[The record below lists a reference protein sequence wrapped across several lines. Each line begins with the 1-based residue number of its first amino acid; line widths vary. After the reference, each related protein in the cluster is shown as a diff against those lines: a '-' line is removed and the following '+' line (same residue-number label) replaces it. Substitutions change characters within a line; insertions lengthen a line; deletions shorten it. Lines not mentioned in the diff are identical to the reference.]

1 MNTPASSSQN
11 MVRILVVDDHPNTA
25 TTLAR
30 ALAQIGPSVD
40 VVSAISGT
48 DALEKVKD
56 KGVDILFTDMIMPE
70 MTGLELIE
78 KMQNHPGGK
87 PSYAYLITAY
97 DVPGL
102 KVTAQRLKVNDV
114 IIKPVRPEKICQIAT
129 AAIDGMNHATNPT
142 GKKTPAKRKFKLL
155 LADDVMDNVTLLTRY
170 LEYEGYDQIIAR
182 DGQETLN
189 KVRDEMPDL

>member
-1 MNTPASSSQN
+1 MAMNTPVSSPKE

-30 ALAQIGPSVD
+30 ALAQLGPTID
-40 VVSAISGT
+40 VVSAVSGS

-78 KMQNHPGGK
+78 KMQNHPGGR
-87 PSYAYLITAY
+87 PSYTYLVTAY

-129 AAIDGMNHATNPT
+129 AAMNEMKHAANPI
-142 GKKTPAKRKFKLL
+142 GKKSTTKRKFKILSQTTSWITL
-155 LADDVMDNVTLLTRY
+155 HYWLVILNMKVTTKWLPVT
-170 LEYEGYDQIIAR
+170 GW
-182 DGQETLN
+182 
-189 KVRDEMPDL
+189 KH